1 MLGGGDACAALLSP
15 GEGERGRGGGRAGG
29 ELEGE
34 RGSVGE
40 KDRIPEEAQTH

>member
-15 GEGERGRGGGRAGG
+15 GEGERGRGGG
-29 ELEGE
+29 ELEGG